1 MLPAGLGI
9 VCVSPKAAALYDTA
23 KLPRVFF
30 DFGDM
35 KKANATGYFP
45 YTPSLPMLYG
55 LRESLA
61 MLFEEGLE
69 NVFARHHRL
78 AEGTRAAVKAW
89 GLELCARRAA
99 SGTRTPSAPSWCR
112 AGINGA
118 EVIDIAYRRY
128 NLALGAGLAR
138 MAGRLFRIGHL
149 GDLNECM
156 LLGGIA
162 GRGDGHAGRGHQ
174 GHAGQRRRRGR
185 GILAR
190 HGQAARASG
199 SCRPARPMPSRRPA
213 RRRRRPPAPL
223 DEPHALRARPPAA
236 AAQRAGGAGLE
247 SGHVRR
253 RRSTARPTTSSSIS
267 RTRSRRA
274 DKEQAR
280 TNVIQALL
288 ELDWRGRGKTI
299 SVRINGIDTHYMYR
313 DVVDVV
319 EQAGHRLDTILI
331 PKVGVPADVY
341 MVDALVTQIEEA
353 KGIPHRLGIDVL
365 IETALGMANVEAI
378 AQSSRRLEAMHFGV
392 ADYAASCR
400 ARTVVIGGLNPDYPG
415 DQWHAALSRMIV
427 ACRAYGLRPIDGPF
441 GDFKD
446 PEGYRLAARRA
457 AALGIEGKW
466 AIHPSQI
473 ALANEVF
480 SPPPA
485 EVDRARR
492 ILVALDEAA
501 REGRGAAQLD
511 GRMIDAA
518 SARMAQNIVDMAAAI
533 GEGREPR
540 LPDPRLTRSP
550 PWTSTNIRPRSCSPA
565 SASRSRGAGW
575 RTARSRRSTAPPR
588 SAAPAG
594 P

>member
-1 MLPAGLGI
+1 M
-9 VCVSPKAAALYDTA
+9 SHT
-23 KLPRVFF
+23 R
-30 DFGDM
+30 
-35 KKANATGYFP
+35 
-45 YTPSLPMLYG
+45 
-55 LRESLA
+55 
-61 MLFEEGLE
+61 FE
-69 NVFARHHRL
+69 
-78 AEGTRAAVKAW
+78 
-89 GLELCARRAA
+89 
-99 SGTRTPSAPSWCR
+99 
-112 AGINGA
+112 
-118 EVIDIAYRRY
+118 
-128 NLALGAGLAR
+128 
-138 MAGRLFRIGHL
+138 
-149 GDLNECM
+149 
-156 LLGGIA
+156 
-162 GRGDGHAGRGHQ
+162 
-174 GHAGQRRRRGR
+174 
-185 GILAR
+185 
-190 HGQAARASG
+190 
-199 SCRPARPMPSRRPA
+199 PARQRLQRSELAVPGSNPGMFQKA
-213 RRRRRPPAPL
+213 LDGEADYIFLDLEDAVAP
-223 DEPHALRARPPAA
+223 
-236 AAQRAGGAGLE
+236 G
-247 SGHVRR
+247 
-253 RRSTARPTTSSSIS
+253 
-267 RTRSRRA
+267 
-274 DKEQAR
+274 DKERAR
-280 TNVIQALL
+280 TNVVQALL

-341 MVDALVTQIEEA
+341 MVDAMVSQIEEA

-457 AALGIEGKW
+457 AALGVEGKW

-480 SPPPA
+480 SPPAA

-492 ILVALDEAA
+492 ILVALEDAA

-518 SARMAQNIVDMAAAI
+518 SARMAQNVVDMAAAI
-533 GEGREPR
+533 DAQGGK
-540 LPDPRLTRSP
+540 TVV
-550 PWTSTNIRPRSCSPA
+550 
-565 SASRSRGAGW
+565 GA
-575 RTARSRRSTAPPR
+575 R
-588 SAAPAG
+588 
-594 P
+594 